1 MSGELYVPVTAA
13 AELDLL
19 KLSRKGPIHFVG
31 ICGAGMSA
39 LAEYVIRT
47 GGQATGC
54 DAKAGAVTPALTA
67 LGMEVAQGHDPAHV
81 EAATA
86 VVATSAVPAKHP
98 ELQAARERGIP
109 VLKRAAALGALVNAG
124 RVIAVAG
131 THGKTTTTGMLATTL
146 AEAGLDPTAF
156 VGGRMPGWD
165 GGLRA
170 GGRLYVVE
178 ADEYD
183 RSFLA
188 LRPEMAVVTTIE
200 PDHMEIYGDLQSL
213 DDAFVEF
220 LEPVPA
226 GGLIAICSDDAGAAR
241 VAARLPEDRTLTYGL
256 NEGARL
262 RATRV
267 NVAEDGTRF
276 HVVRDG
282 QTLGEFRL
290 AVPGRHNVQ
299 NALATLAVGLHAG
312 GDIAAV
318 RRGFEAFRGVDRRFQ
333 RLGEKRAIVVIDD
346 YAHHPTEVAATVSA
360 ARERFASR
368 RLVVVFQPHLY
379 SRTRDHHAAFGK
391 ALAGADSVWVTD
403 VFPAREEPI
412 EGVTGEL
419 VADAARAAGAQVRY
433 HPGVDGIEE
442 TLSGWLESGD
452 ICVLMSAGD
461 LSERAHAL
469 MALLE
474 EEAG

>member
-1 MSGELYVPVTAA
+1 MSADPFIPAA
-13 AELDLL
+13 AAADLDLL
-19 KLSRKGPIHFVG
+19 GLSRKGPVHFMG

-39 LAEYVIRT
+39 LAEYVLRE

-54 DAKAGAVTPALTA
+54 DAKPQGLTPALRT
-67 LGMEVAQGHDPAHV
+67 LGVDVSTGHDPAHV
-81 EAATA
+81 ADAVA
-86 VVATSAVPAKHP
+86 VVVTSAVRADHP
-98 ELQAARERGIP
+98 ELRAARERGIP
-109 VLKRAAALGALVNAG
+109 VLKRAVALGGLVNAG
-124 RVIAVAG
+124 RVVAVAG
-131 THGKTTTTGMLATTL
+131 THGKTTTSGMLATTL
-146 AEAGLDPTAF
+146 SEAGLDPTAF
-156 VGGRMPGWD
+156 VGGRMPGWE

-170 GGRLYVVE
+170 GSRLYVVE

-183 RSFLA
+183 RSFHA
-188 LRPEMAVVTTIE
+188 LRPDMAVVTTIE
-200 PDHMEIYGDLQSL
+200 PDHMEIYGELQAL

-220 LEPVPA
+220 LDPVPA
-226 GGLIAICSDDAGAAR
+226 DGLIAICTDDAGAAR
-241 VAARLPEDRTLTYGL
+241 VAARLPEDRTVTYGL
-256 NEGARL
+256 GPEARL

-267 NVAEDGTRF
+267 NVTEDGTRF
-276 HVVRDG
+276 HVERDG

-290 AVPGRHNVQ
+290 TVPGRHNVR
-299 NALATLAVGLHAG
+299 NALATLAVALHAG
-312 GDIAAV
+312 ADIAAV
-318 RRGFEAFRGVDRRFQ
+318 RRGFEAFIGVDRRFQ

-379 SRTRDHHAAFGK
+379 SRTRDLWREFGQ
-391 ALAGADSVWVTD
+391 ALAEADSVWVTD

-419 VADAARAAGAQVRY
+419 VADAAREAGAEVRY
-433 HPGVDGIEE
+433 HPAVEGIEN
-442 TLSGWLESGD
+442 TLTGWLESGD

-461 LSERAHAL
+461 LSDHAHAL

>member
-1 MSGELYVPVTAA
+1 MSGDPFVPAAAA

-19 KLSRKGPIHFVG
+19 RLSREGPIHFVG

-39 LAEYVIRT
+39 LAEYVVRA

-54 DAKAGAVTPALTA
+54 DAKPEGITPALTA
-67 LGMEVAQGHDPAHV
+67 LGVEVSKGHDPSHV
-81 EAATA
+81 ERASA
-86 VVATSAVPAKHP
+86 VVTTSAVKAGHP
-98 ELQAARERGIP
+98 ELEAARQRGIP

-124 RVIAVAG
+124 RVVAVAG
-131 THGKTTTTGMLATTL
+131 THGKTTTTGMIATTL

-156 VGGRMPGWD
+156 VGGRMPGWS

-170 GGRLYVVE
+170 GSRLYVVE

-188 LRPEMAVVTTIE
+188 LRPDMAVVTTIE
-200 PDHMEIYGDLQSL
+200 PDHMEIYGDIDAL

-220 LEPVPA
+220 LAPVPED
-226 GGLIAICSDDAGAAR
+226 GLIAICLDDPGAAR
-241 VAARLPEDRTLTYGL
+241 VAARLPEGRKVTYGFSP
-256 NEGARL
+256 EADL
-262 RATRV
+262 RATRM
-267 NVAEDGTRF
+267 NVTEDGTHF

-282 QTLGEFRL
+282 QTLGQFRL

-299 NALATLAVGLHAG
+299 NALATLAVAIHAG
-312 GDIAAV
+312 ADIAAV
-318 RRGFEAFRGVDRRFQ
+318 RRGFEAFAGVDRRFQ
-333 RLGEKRAIVVIDD
+333 RLGEKGAIVVIDD
-346 YAHHPTEVAATVSA
+346 YAHHPTEVAATVAA

-368 RLVVVFQPHLY
+368 RLVTVFQPHLY
-379 SRTRDHHAAFGK
+379 SRTRDHWEAFGK
-391 ALAGADSVWVTD
+391 ALAKADSVWVTD
-403 VFPAREEPI
+403 VFPAREDPI

-419 VADAARAAGAQVRY
+419 VANAARAAGAEVRY
-433 HPGVDGIEE
+433 HPSVEGIEE
-442 TLSGWLESGD
+442 TLLGWLESGD

-461 LSERAHAL
+461 LSEHAHAL
-469 MALLE
+469 MARLE